1 MDLNINKVLHF
12 DEVGAE
18 GVSLEDKEAS
28 YPKFTE
34 DIIQISG
41 NEVMKQIDSKCKFQ
55 GEVFKNDNFQ
65 EYNINFTVPKDSKLN
80 IVVTN
85 IT

>member
-12 DEVGAE
+12 DEIGAE
-18 GVSLEDKEAS
+18 GVSLEDREAS

-41 NEVMKQIDSKCKFQ
+41 NEVMKQIGSKCKFQ

-65 EYNINFTVPKDSKLN
+65 EYNINFTVPKDSRLN